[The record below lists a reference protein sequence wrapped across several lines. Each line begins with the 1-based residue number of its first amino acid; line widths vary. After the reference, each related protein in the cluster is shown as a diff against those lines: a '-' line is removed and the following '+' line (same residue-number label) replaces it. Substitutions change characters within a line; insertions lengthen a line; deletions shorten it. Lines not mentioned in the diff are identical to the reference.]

1 MKMSTLYVRDY
12 DQDINGYTMK
22 PFLYEVSIELNKSEE
37 FIDNWVHAVQDKLER
52 IGIYDVKD
60 LMTNII
66 DINRLLSKDGY
77 PMMHVS
83 TLRTMAKV
91 GTRYIIKQT
100 IRNSERTNNKIHE
113 NEDHDDDQHYHER
126 GVADLERRHNSA
138 HDRTDRF
145 PH

>member
-1 MKMSTLYVRDY
+1 MTMSTHYVRDY
-12 DQDINGYTMK
+12 EQDRNGYAMK
-22 PFLYEVSIELNKSEE
+22 PFLYEVSMELNKSNE
-37 FIDNWVHAVQDKLER
+37 FIDNWIHAVQDKLDR

-77 PMMHVS
+77 PMMHVT
-83 TLRTMAKV
+83 TLRAMAKI
-91 GTRYIIKQT
+91 GTRYLIKQT
-100 IRNSERTNNKIHE
+100 IRNSERTNTNIHE

-126 GVADLERRHNSA
+126 GVADLERVHNSPN
-138 HDRTDRF
+138 DRSNRF